1 MKIKNK
7 ANSKRV
13 PEKEKNFIYYL
24 SRHKIAVTMYVLCI
38 VFGCASSGAMTIMGA
53 NFLGTI
59 TTLNFEKALTYL
71 IYLSIFTV
79 IWRIT
84 WYLSY
89 LIYTKYSNLIW
100 VEIADDLTKRSF
112 ELSSST
118 FSENNTGSFVQRI
131 MSDPLDVLGKMA
143 TLVELITECITNAV
157 VVIYIITLNPLIGC
171 LYILILTAMFMLELK
186 RKQVA
191 QKNKKASKEIND
203 QTYSVVN
210 EIIKSEKDIKVLG
223 MESKLQEVS
232 NENMNRLQKANCKYD
247 IVDTH
252 FWNARCF
259 ILDMFGIITLFLGI
273 FMLKNESL
281 TIAAFILLFTYKNNL
296 YELCWC
302 VGTIAKNLT
311 EAKISS
317 SRMFGLYNESVY
329 KSDKFGTIE
338 LNNVKGKIEFKNVEY
353 AYSDV
358 EEVENE
364 NKKGKKRETKHIKKE
379 PIFKN
384 LSFEIK
390 PNSTIAFV
398 GKSGSGKSTI
408 MSLIAKLN
416 VVDKGEILIDGKNI
430 NTLSK
435 QTLRNHIS
443 MISQFPYIFDM
454 SIKENLLLVKKDATD
469 EELWDVLE
477 RACFDEDVKQMP
489 KGINTKVGETGVKL
503 SGGQRQRL
511 AIARA
516 LLKNSKIIMF
526 DESTSS
532 LDNFAQSHIQNSIE
546 NLKGQHTII
555 IVAHRLSTIK
565 NADTIY
571 FLENGEIKGK
581 GSFDE
586 LFNNNED
593 FQKMFLIENI

>member
-1 MKIKNK
+1 MKNKIKKEKIKN
-7 ANSKRV
+7 
-13 PEKEKNFIYYL
+13 EINFKHYL
-24 SRHKIAVTMYVLCI
+24 SKHKVAVFSYILFIVL
-38 VFGCASSGAMTIMGA
+38 GCASSAVMTIIGA
-53 NFLGTI
+53 NFLGAITI
-59 TTLNFEKALTYL
+59 LNFEKSIRLLAYL
-71 IYLSIFTV
+71 LMFTI
-79 IWRIT
+79 IWRLS
-84 WYLSY
+84 WYASY
-89 LIYTKYSNLIW
+89 IVYTKYSNIMW

-112 ELSSST
+112 QLSSST
-118 FSENNTGSFVQRI
+118 FSENNTGTFVQRI

-143 TLVELITECITNAV
+143 TLVELITECITSAV
-157 VVIYIITLNPLIGC
+157 VVVYIITLNALIGC
-171 LYILILTAMFMLELK
+171 LYIIILAAMFLLELK
-186 RKQVA
+186 RKKVA
-191 QKNKKASKEIND
+191 MKNRKASKEVND
-203 QTYSVVN
+203 KTYSVVN

-223 MESKLQEVS
+223 MEDKLQQVA
-232 NENMNRLQKANCKYD
+232 NENMNALKKSNCKYE

-259 ILDMFGIITLFLGI
+259 TLDLFGIITLFLGI
-273 FMLKNESL
+273 FMLKNQNL

-302 VGTIAKNLT
+302 IGSIAKNLT

-317 SRMFGLYNESVY
+317 NRMFGMYDETVY
-329 KSDKFGTIE
+329 TTDKFGTVE
-338 LNNVKGKIEFKNVEY
+338 LENINGKIEFKNVQF

-358 EEVENE
+358 EEIEIKE
-364 NKKGKKRETKHIKKE
+364 KKKVKKETKHIKKE
-379 PIFKN
+379 PIFKD
-384 LSFEIK
+384 LSFAIK
-390 PNSTIAFV
+390 PNTTVAFV

-416 VVDKGEILIDGKNI
+416 EVDNGEILIDGQNI

-435 QTLRNHIS
+435 QSLRNHIS

-469 EELWDVLE
+469 DELWDVLS
-477 RACFDEDVKQMP
+477 RACFDEDVKAMP

-532 LDNFAQSHIQNSIE
+532 LDNFAQSHIQQSIE

-565 NADTIY
+565 NVDTIY

-581 GSFDE
+581 GTFDE